1 MLSPVNVIVFL
12 SFCLKFFV
20 FAAPDVSVN
29 SHQPGKVLLWS
40 YNSGTHHY
48 NTKSMTISSAMNIIQ
63 EVAKDY
69 EMVIV
74 LNPSKEVK
82 IKEASFLTDHLKEI
96 NLQVINYVYPTSV
109 EESSIP
115 SSLKDKF
122 KPVSTHTTHNKDDFQ
137 AAVSSA
143 MHNKMVLNNKVP
155 DFIEIQHHHEMTNV
169 YSNVLKNEVPD
180 SLKAKVL
187 FVSFVDISPLASST
201 SVASDAAV
209 NSYSSAVASSSSSA
223 TPRRMLASNS
233 SSDSTYNS
241 TLPEG
246 SEFSIYYF
254 TDKDHG
260 YLYLTPDIFTGLM
273 TALFMTFT
281 VLIGLRCLGEI
292 QGMSAFYEKQPLVGR
307 EA

>member
-1 MLSPVNVIVFL
+1 MLSTVNLIVL
-12 SFCLKFFV
+12 LTFCLKFL
-20 FAAPDVSVN
+20 VSAVDLSAT

-69 EMVIV
+69 EMIVV
-74 LNPSKEVK
+74 LNPSKESK
-82 IKEASFLTDHLKEI
+82 IEETSFLTDHLKDVN
-96 NLQVINYVYPTSV
+96 NLHVINYVYPTSV

-137 AAVSSA
+137 SALSTA
-143 MHNKMVLNNKVP
+143 MHNKMILNNKVP

-169 YSNVLKNEVPD
+169 YSNVLKNEIPD
-180 SLKAKVL
+180 SLKSKVL
-187 FVSFVDISPLASST
+187 FVSFVDISPVSS
-201 SVASDAAV
+201 SSAVSGADV
-209 NSYSSAVASSSSSA
+209 NSYSSSVASSAS

-246 SEFSIYYF
+246 TEFSIYFF

-273 TALFMTFT
+273 TSLFMCFT
-281 VLIGLRCLGEI
+281 ILIGLRCLGEI